1 MLDALP
7 AGGIDVRVLAAQ
19 GVPGS
24 VRLYVSGKRIP
35 LSDSLPVME
44 RFALKVADYH
54 SAARPRPDGVE
65 AWTHTFTL
73 AEARPVAGDED
84 AAARVVRLEEA
95 LRRVWRG
102 AAEADAFC
110 ALTTVLG
117 LDWREVTVLRAY
129 ACYLRQTGFPP
140 TGAEMAA
147 ALCRNRGVTL
157 AFVRLFAVMFDPAP
171 QTNRAAATTHQ
182 KETARAALEGVDNAG
197 DDRILRKFLMLIE
210 ATLRTNHYQRQA
222 DGGSKPYLALKFD
235 SRVLEELPL
244 PRPLVEIF
252 VCSPEMEGI
261 HLRGGRIARGGIRWS
276 DRHADFRTEIHG
288 LLKAQ
293 MVKNVVIVPEGSKGG
308 FVVKTPPHTGDA
320 GAQRREGIACYET
333 LIRGLLDLTDNIAGK
348 TLVAPREVVCRDGSD
363 PYLVVAADKG
373 TATFSDIANRVAAE
387 YGFWLGDAFASG
399 GSVGYDHKKMGIT
412 ARGAWESVRG
422 HFREMGRDLET
433 ETLTVAG
440 VGDMSGDVFG
450 NGMLLSPGIRL
461 VAAFDHRHVFLDP
474 DAGTKTAFRERQ
486 RLFRL
491 PQSSWGDYAPEALG
505 AGGGVFLR
513 TRKEVTISESARQM
527 LGLASVK
534 TSPNAIVAALL
545 KLPVDLLW
553 LGGIGTYVKATAETH
568 EQVGDHA
575 NDAVRADAR
584 ELRCKVVGEGANLGF
599 TQKARIEYALA
610 GGRINTDAIDNA
622 GGVNC
627 SDHEVNIKILLDQAI
642 RNGRLTQE
650 ERDRLLADMTDE
662 VAALV
667 LRDNTLQS
675 EALAIALMS
684 APGMLDTH
692 QRLMRSLEHEGHL
705 DRKVA
710 ALPDD
715 EELKARR
722 AIGLGLTR
730 PELAMLLAY
739 TKIAIHMEIIRSR
752 LPDDPLFS
760 QDLARYFPACLRERF
775 AAEIETH
782 PLRRE
787 IVATMVT
794 NGMVNRVGSGFVND
808 LQEKTGCTDAEAI
821 CAYAVARDVF
831 ELERHWAAIETL
843 EGKTSHATRAAL
855 LLEARKLVEA
865 ATLWVLRNLPAPLD
879 VSAVVRHFG
888 ARVARVAATLPEAL
902 GAAGRTEYEER
913 LAAERAAGVPED
925 LARFYA
931 ARRELEAALAIAL
944 LAERAGFAEEVASR
958 LWFFT
963 REALEVPLFVA
974 AIAVIP
980 CRNETE
986 SQAVLGL
993 SGQLGDAFVR
1003 LAESLVRKL
1012 AKTGMETDI
1021 AVTLDTLLAAKAF
1034 LRDRLR
1040 ALATRLRH
1048 GEAPSLALLSVAAH
1062 TLAALAEG

>member
-1 MLDALP
+1 RLHV
-7 AGGIDVRVLAAQ
+7 AGR
-19 GVPGS
+19 
-24 VRLYVSGKRIP
+24 RIP

-54 SAARPRPDGVE
+54 SRMRPRPDGIE
-65 AWTHTFTL
+65 AWTHEFAL
-73 AEARPVAGDED
+73 DKVAQARPATGEEGVI
-84 AAARVVRLEEA
+84 RLEEA

-102 AAEADAFC
+102 EAEADAFC
-110 ALTTVLG
+110 ALTTRLG
-117 LDWREVTVLRAY
+117 LDWRDVVILRAY
-129 ACYLRQTGFPP
+129 ARYLRQIGFPP
-140 TGAEMAA
+140 TGDEMAA

-157 AFVRLFAVMFDPAP
+157 AFIRLFAAMFDPTP
-171 QTNRAAATTHQ
+171 QTNRAATVARQ
-182 KETARAALEGVDNAG
+182 KEAARTALEAVDSAS

-210 ATLRTNHYQRQA
+210 ATLRTNHYQHQA
-222 DGGSKPYLALKFD
+222 NGDGKKPYLALKLD
-235 SRVLEELPL
+235 SRALEELPL

-252 VCSPEMEGI
+252 VYSPRMEGI

-276 DRHADFRTEIHG
+276 ERHADFRTEIHG

-308 FVVKTPPHTGDA
+308 FVIKSGFVVKAPPVGDA
-320 GAQRREGIACYET
+320 AQRQEGIACYET
-333 LIRGLLDLTDNIAGK
+333 LIRGLLDLTDNIVGQ
-348 TLVAPREVVCRDGSD
+348 TLVAPEKTVCRDGSD

-373 TATFSDIANRVAAE
+373 TATFSDIANRIAAE

-433 ETLTVAG
+433 ETFTVAG

-450 NGMLLSPGIRL
+450 NGMLLSPNIRL
-461 VAAFDHRHVFLDP
+461 LAAFDHRHVFLDP
-474 DAGTKTAFRERQ
+474 DADTETAFRERQ

-491 PQSSWGDYAPEALG
+491 PQSSWSDYAPSALG
-505 AGGGVFLR
+505 TGGGVFLR
-513 TRKEVTISESARQM
+513 TQKEVIISESACKM
-527 LGLASVK
+527 LGLSSAK

-568 EQVGDHA
+568 AQVGDHA

-599 TQKARIEYALA
+599 TQKARVEYALA

-622 GGVNC
+622 GGVDC

-642 RNGRLTQE
+642 RNGRLTAK
-650 ERDRLLADMTDE
+650 ERNDLLAAMTDE

-675 EALAIALMS
+675 EALAVALMS
-684 APGMLDTH
+684 APRMLDTH
-692 QRLMRSLEHEGHL
+692 QRLMRNLEQDGHL

-715 EELKARR
+715 EELKVRR
-722 AIGLGLTR
+722 ARGQGLTR

-739 TKIAIHMEIIRSR
+739 TKIAIHMEIIRSN

-775 AAEIETH
+775 AAEIAAH

-808 LQEKTGCTDAEAI
+808 LQEKTGCTDAEAMR
-821 CAYAVARDVF
+821 AYAVARDVF
-831 ELERHWAAIETL
+831 ALERHWAAIETL
-843 EGKTSHATRAAL
+843 EDKTPHATRAAL
-855 LLEARKLVEA
+855 LLEVRRLAEA
-865 ATLWVLRNLPAPLD
+865 ATLWVLRNLPTPLD
-879 VSAVVRHFG
+879 VSAVVTDFYT
-888 ARVARVAATLPEAL
+888 RVARVRETLPEAL
-902 GAAGRTEYEER
+902 GTAGRAEYEER

-931 ARRELEAALAIAL
+931 TRPELEDAFAVARLAR
-944 LAERAGFAEEVASR
+944 RAGFPEAIASR
-958 LWFFT
+958 LWFYT
-963 REALEVPLFVA
+963 HRTLEVPLFVA
-974 AIAVIP
+974 AITAIP

-986 SQAVLGL
+986 SRAVLGL
-993 SGQLGDAFVR
+993 SDQLGDAF
-1003 LAESLVRKL
+1003 A
-1012 AKTGMETDI
+1012 
-1021 AVTLDTLLAAKAF
+1021 
-1034 LRDRLR
+1034 
-1040 ALATRLRH
+1040 
-1048 GEAPSLALLSVAAH
+1048 
-1062 TLAALAEG
+1062 